1 MGEARECLRGTLD
14 SRPVRRAIKRVQ
26 QLCASDPVPVKK
38 FRNRNRAQVAMA
50 AQQQRRAFPSRKAPK
65 QVVSEN
71 QRDQAGHMAAAAMA
85 GHPYAATQEPQEA
98 QRENI
103 ET

>member
-1 MGEARECLRGTLD
+1 MNTPCVWTDPTPPLNEQQPDVVKISMGEARECLRGTLD

-50 AQQQRRAFPSRKAPK
+50 CNPVTRHSA
-65 QVVSEN
+65 
-71 QRDQAGHMAAAAMA
+71 
-85 GHPYAATQEPQEA
+85 
-98 QRENI
+98 
-103 ET
+103 